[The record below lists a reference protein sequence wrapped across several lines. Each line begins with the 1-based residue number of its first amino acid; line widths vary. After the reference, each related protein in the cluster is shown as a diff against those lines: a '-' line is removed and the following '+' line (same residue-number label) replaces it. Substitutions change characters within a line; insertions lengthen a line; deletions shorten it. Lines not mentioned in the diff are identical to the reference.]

1 MRAHNHGRKI
11 DRRVWDAHHGD
22 RAREG
27 AIICGAAGAPVPGL
41 AGNEGIAGVVY
52 GQRVGYIQRGGAR
65 VCDLLQAH
73 SQSCQSASLI
83 LQDKL
88 ELDMASV

>member
-1 MRAHNHGRKI
+1 M
-11 DRRVWDAHHGD
+11 DVWDAHHGD
-22 RAREG
+22 GAREG
-27 AIICGAAGAPVPGL
+27 AISCGAAGAPVPGL
-41 AGNEGIAGVVY
+41 ASNEGIAGVVY

-73 SQSCQSASLI
+73 TQPCQPASLI